1 MKSPLPRFLFILIYI
16 YYNIHRDKTQEKIKA
31 IQPQHKWLG
40 SNGLNELIFHVIR
53 QDSRPIV
60 PVFLRRNS

>member
-16 YYNIHRDKTQEKIKA
+16 YYNIHRDKTQERIKA

-53 QDSRPIV
+53 
-60 PVFLRRNS
+60 